1 MSEQQEN
8 TELRIR
14 EALIAEAS
22 EAPPS
27 QDLWARVE
35 PRLER
40 PATPFIGWQ
49 RRWRVLVAGTALPL

>member
-14 EALIAEAS
+14 EALLAEAS
-22 EAPPS
+22 EAPSS
-27 QDLWARVE
+27 QDSWARVE

-40 PATPFIGWQ
+40 PATSSVGWQ
-49 RRWRVLVAGTALPL
+49 RR